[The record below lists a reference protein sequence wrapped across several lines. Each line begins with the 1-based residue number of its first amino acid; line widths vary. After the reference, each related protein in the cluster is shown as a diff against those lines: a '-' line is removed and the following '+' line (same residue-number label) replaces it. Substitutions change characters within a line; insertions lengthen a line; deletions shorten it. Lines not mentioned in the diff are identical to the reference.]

1 MEGYFPILSWLFLPF
16 VVFLCFFYE
25 IISFLSMFQAD
36 RFLQFD
42 LSALGVLV
50 GINERIIDQFPF
62 DTQIMPQIFHPKRH
76 SLALV

>member
-25 IISFLSMFQAD
+25 IRSFLSMFQAD

-42 LSALGVLV
+42 FSALGILT
-50 GINERIIDQFPF
+50 GIDERVVDQLPL
-62 DTQIMPQIFHPKRH
+62 DAQIMTQIF
-76 SLALV
+76 